1 VVLSPQRLELVQL
14 LGLADVFTVEE
25 EAGRIHAVDHT
36 EICHSAM
43 LQWNQSHPT
52 IAIFPTSRK
61 VRSPHP
67 SIYTVPY
74 SDHSSYSE
82 LRAFVAALRPCQVVP
97 IVHQK
102 PCGEF
107 FQDSLSP
114 RLAMPLIPHSV
125 QQYMSSSSRKTN
137 VLWQLERRLKRPRTQ
152 GVVFESPEEKA
163 NQVKVDRDSKKHKKE
178 NLSPWAGHLERLCP
192 HPLQARKQL
201 FPDFCRKERDE
212 PVLFC
217 DSNKMATVLTAPLEF
232 SVQLQPID
240 EFLFPETREKIG
252 LESPLLSRGDSGSP
266 ARGNQ
271 SDCVGCGSPPAHI
284 SRAVPLTPESRGLA
298 LKYLLT
304 PVHFLQAGFSSRNF
318 DKQVEKHQRVQRSSP
333 AVLSPVDVG

>member
-1 VVLSPQRLELVQL
+1 MVLSPQRLELVQL

-25 EAGRIHAVDHT
+25 KAGRIHAVDHK

-43 LQWNQSHPT
+43 LQWNQIHPT

-61 VRSPHP
+61 IRIPHP
-67 SIYTVPY
+67 SIYTIPY

-97 IVHQK
+97 IVRRQ

-107 FQDSLSP
+107 FEDSLSP
-114 RLAMPLIPHSV
+114 RLSMPLIPHSV

-152 GVVFESPEEKA
+152 GVVFESLEEKA

-178 NLSPWAGHLERLCP
+178 NLSPWSGDLESLRP
-192 HPLQARKQL
+192 RPLQSRKQL
-201 FPDFCRKERDE
+201 FPELCRKECDE

-232 SVQLQPID
+232 SVQLQPVD
-240 EFLFPETREKIG
+240 EFLFPETREEIDLG
-252 LESPLLSRGDSGSP
+252 SPLLSRGGSGSP
-266 ARGNQ
+266 VRGNQ
-271 SDCVGCGSPPAHI
+271 SDCIGCGSPLSHI
-284 SRAVPLTPESRGLA
+284 NRATHLTPESRGLA

-304 PVHFLQAGFSSRNF
+304 PVDFLQAGFSSRNF
-318 DKQVEKHQRVQRSSP
+318 DKQVEKHQRVQYTNP
-333 AVLSPVDVG
+333 AVLNTVDDD

>member
-1 VVLSPQRLELVQL
+1 M

-36 EICHSAM
+36 EIRHSAM
-43 LQWNQSHPT
+43 LQWNQIHPT

-67 SIYTVPY
+67 SVYTVPY

-114 RLAMPLIPHSV
+114 KLAMPLIPHSV
-125 QQYMSSSSRKTN
+125 QRYMSSSSRKTN

-163 NQVKVDRDSKKHKKE
+163 KQVKVDRDSKKHKKE
-178 NLSPWAGHLERLCP
+178 NLSPWARNLERLCP

-212 PVLFC
+212 SVLFC
-217 DSNKMATVLTAPLEF
+217 DSNKMVTVLTAPLEF

-240 EFLFPETREKIG
+240 ESLFPETREKIG
-252 LESPLLSRGDSGSP
+252 LGSPLLSRGDSGSP
-266 ARGNQ
+266 VRGNQ
-271 SDCVGCGSPPAHI
+271 SDCLGCGSPP
-284 SRAVPLTPESRGLA
+284 SPESRGLA

-304 PVHFLQAGFSSRNF
+304 PVDFLQAGFSSRNF

-333 AVLSPVDVG
+333 AVLNTLDDG